1 MPEYWKNYIV
11 SYKTT
16 ASVFLARKFSNE
28 SLHSPAHYH
37 FLICDPSFCA
47 DDIHIKLIQY
57 LCTNSKTYKMIFAES
72 ELLVAVFWRIQRG
85 FKESQLQH
93 LESLPGES
101 VRFDGEGGRAGDTRT
116 NSYPKMGPDGP
127 GYCVPLMVSG
137 NEMLNINCRLSMHC
151 SFPFRLHGRSPD

>member
-1 MPEYWKNYIV
+1 MSTCKKWREEIGSFYENFKNDQTMPEYWKNHTV
-11 SYKTT
+11 SYKITM
-16 ASVFLARKFSNE
+16 SVYSLFLARKFSNE

-37 FLICDPSFCA
+37 FLICDLSSCA

-57 LCTNSKTYKMIFAES
+57 LCTNSKTYKMIFTES

-116 NSYPKMGPDGP
+116 TPTLRWDRMAQDI
-127 GYCVPLMVSG
+127 VF
-137 NEMLNINCRLSMHC
+137 H
-151 SFPFRLHGRSPD
+151 